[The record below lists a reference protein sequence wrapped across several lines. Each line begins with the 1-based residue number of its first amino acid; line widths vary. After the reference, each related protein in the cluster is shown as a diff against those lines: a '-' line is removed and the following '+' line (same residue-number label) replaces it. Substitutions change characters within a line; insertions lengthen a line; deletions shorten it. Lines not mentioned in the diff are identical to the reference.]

1 MKKYIASSEN
11 SGSTPNVDKI
21 ILQLEEMIKYA
32 KDINNAIAKKDGVVR
47 DENELAYDVDD
58 IVFDLRGVLNSMGE
72 MAEWQ
77 RIFK

>member
-11 SGSTPNVDKI
+11 SGSIPNVDKI

-32 KDINNAIAKKDGVVR
+32 KDINAAIAKKGGVVR
-47 DENELAYDVDD
+47 DVNELAYDVDD

-77 RIFK
+77 KIFK

>member
-1 MKKYIASSEN
+1 MKKYITSSEN
-11 SGSTPNVDKI
+11 SGSIPNVDKI

-47 DENELAYDVDD
+47 DVNELAYDVDD

-77 RIFK
+77 KIFK

>member
-11 SGSTPNVDKI
+11 NGSIPNVDKI

-32 KDINNAIAKKDGVVR
+32 QNINAAIAKKDGVVR
-47 DENELAYDVDD
+47 DVDELAYDVDD

-77 RIFK
+77 KIFK

>member
-1 MKKYIASSEN
+1 MKKYITSSEN
-11 SGSTPNVDKI
+11 SGSIPNVDKI

-32 KDINNAIAKKDGVVR
+32 QNINNAIAKKDGVVR
-47 DENELAYDVDD
+47 DAEELAYDVDD

>member
-1 MKKYIASSEN
+1 MKKYITSSAN
-11 SGSTPNVDKI
+11 NGSTPNVDKI

-32 KDINNAIAKKDGVVR
+32 KNINDAIAKKDGVVR
-47 DENELAYDVDD
+47 DAEELAYDVDD

>member
-11 SGSTPNVDKI
+11 SGSIPNVDKI

-32 KDINNAIAKKDGVVR
+32 KDINAAIAKKDGVVR
-47 DENELAYDVDD
+47 DADELAYDVDD
-58 IVFDLRGVLNSMGE
+58 IVFDLRGTLNSMGE

>member
-11 SGSTPNVDKI
+11 SGSIPNVDKI

-32 KDINNAIAKKDGVVR
+32 QNINDAIAKKDGVVR
-47 DENELAYDVDD
+47 DVNELAYDVDD

-77 RIFK
+77 KIFK

>member
-1 MKKYIASSEN
+1 MKKYITSSEN
-11 SGSTPNVDKI
+11 SGSMPNVDKI

-47 DENELAYDVDD
+47 DAEELAYDVDD
-58 IVFDLRGVLNSMGE
+58 IVFDLRGALNSMGE

-77 RIFK
+77 KIFK

>member
-11 SGSTPNVDKI
+11 SGSIPNVDKI

-32 KDINNAIAKKDGVVR
+32 QNINAAIAKKDGVVR
-47 DENELAYDVDD
+47 DVNELAYDVDD

-77 RIFK
+77 KIFK

>member
-11 SGSTPNVDKI
+11 SGSIPNVDKI

-32 KDINNAIAKKDGVVR
+32 QNINNAIAKKDGVVR
-47 DENELAYDVDD
+47 DAEELAYDVDD

-72 MAEWQ
+72 MTEWQ